1 MLIKFIVVINESF
14 TVFTTV
20 ISGEHCANKELLN
33 EPHTVSTL
41 DETVRVE
48 RALLSTSEI
57 DWAII
62 LLREICRVARHPM

>member
-20 ISGEHCANKELLN
+20 TSAEHCANKEQSN

-41 DETVRVE
+41 DETV
-48 RALLSTSEI
+48 
-57 DWAII
+57 
-62 LLREICRVARHPM
+62 

>member
-1 MLIKFIVVINESF
+1 MLIKFIVIDESF

-20 ISGEHCANKELLN
+20 TSGEHCANKELLN

-57 DWAII
+57 DWAIS
-62 LLREICRVARHPM
+62 LLWEICRVAPHPV

>member
-1 MLIKFIVVINESF
+1 MLIKFIVIDESF

-20 ISGEHCANKELLN
+20 TSGEHCANKELLN

-48 RALLSTSEI
+48 
-57 DWAII
+57 
-62 LLREICRVARHPM
+62 